1 MFANKTSLF
10 SDFFIIYI
18 FLSDWQS
25 YQKLSL
31 FLNLNTTLNS
41 VFIFYCMQIIKLNA
55 TDSTNDYLKDLASKQ
70 ILANYTVISTQNQLK
85 GRGQMGS
92 NWSSESGKNLT
103 FSLLLFNIL
112 ENLESIY
119 TLNVAVTLAILEVLK
134 KENIP
139 ELKIKWPNDIMSA
152 NKKVGGIL
160 IENSIKNTNQIQS
173 IIGIGLNVNQQ
184 SYVGLPQASSLCL
197 ATGRFYDCDEL
208 LTKIVNQL
216 KLNVELIQENR
227 GMILWEDYH
236 QFLYKKDIPSAFE
249 NKDGLKF
256 MGIIKKVLAN
266 GQLEVMMEDD
276 SLQHF
281 SLKELKMLY

>member
-1 MFANKTSLF
+1 
-10 SDFFIIYI
+10 
-18 FLSDWQS
+18 
-25 YQKLSL
+25 
-31 FLNLNTTLNS
+31 
-41 VFIFYCMQIIKLNA
+41 MQIIKLNA

>member
-1 MFANKTSLF
+1 MR
-10 SDFFIIYI
+10 
-18 FLSDWQS
+18 
-25 YQKLSL
+25 
-31 FLNLNTTLNS
+31 
-41 VFIFYCMQIIKLNA
+41 IIKLNA

-70 ILANYTVISTQNQLK
+70 NLVNYTVIMTQNQLK

-92 NWSSESGKNLT
+92 NWSSEPGKNLT

-112 ENLESIY
+112 ENIDAIY
-119 TLNVAVTLAILEVLK
+119 TLNIAVTLAILDVLK

-160 IENSIKNTNQIQS
+160 IENTIKKNNQIQS

-184 SYVGLPQASSLCL
+184 NYVGLPQASSLCL
-197 ATGRFYDCDEL
+197 TTGQFYDCDEL

-216 KLNVELIQENR
+216 KLNVLLIEENR
-227 GMILWEDYH
+227 GIVLWEKYH
-236 QFLYKKDIPSAFE
+236 QLLYKKDVPSAFE
-249 NKDGLKF
+249 NKDGSKF
-256 MGIIKKVLAN
+256 MGIIKKVRSN

-276 SLQHF
+276 SLHYYTI
-281 SLKELKMLY
+281 KELKMLY